1 LVVTA
6 DLVTHSSEPRGGP
19 RRRRLVALA
28 ALVLGVAGFAAAMTG
43 VGVRLLPRQFTA
55 GQQRQ
60 IMAWEQ
66 SGRWRTL
73 TAGQIFPAS
82 VGYQLSAD
90 VLEDAAPLDLR
101 ALRVAIAPQATCAA
115 GATGTAAAQ
124 VLRRSGCEAV
134 LRATYTDATMTYVMT
149 VGVAVLPSA
158 AAADAADAG
167 LSRPRLAAARADS
180 EGQLAA
186 GVLSM
191 KFRGAAGL
199 YDFSRQISA
208 SFTAGPYVI
217 MYAAG
222 FADNRPRVPV
232 SDDGYADAE
241 MTSMARGVAQ
251 TVAATLGAQPPRP
264 HCPGAPGC

>member
-1 LVVTA
+1 MTA
-6 DLVTHSSEPRGGP
+6 DLVTHSTEPRGGR

-28 ALVLGVAGFAAAMTG
+28 ALVLGVAGFAAATTG
-43 VGVRLLPRQFTA
+43 VAVQLLPRRFSA

-60 IMAWEQ
+60 IMTWEVA
-66 SGRWRTL
+66 GRWRTL

-82 VGYQLSAD
+82 VGYQLSAA
-90 VLEDAAPLDLR
+90 VLEDATPLGLQ
-101 ALRVAIAPQATCAA
+101 AQRVAIAPQATCAA
-115 GATGTAAAQ
+115 GVTGTAAAG

-134 LRATYTDATMTYVMT
+134 LRATYTDATKTYVMT

-158 AAADAADAG
+158 TAAVAAEGG
-167 LSRPRLAAARADS
+167 LSRPRLAAARDDS
-180 EGQLAA
+180 AGQLAA
-186 GVLSM
+186 DVLAIR
-191 KFRGAAGL
+191 FRGVAGG

-222 FADNRPRVPV
+222 YADNRPRVQV

-241 MTSMARGVAQ
+241 MTSLARGVAQ
-251 TVAATLGAQPPRP
+251 AVAATLGAQPPTP

>member
-1 LVVTA
+1 MTA
-6 DLVTHSSEPRGGP
+6 DLVTHGTEPRGGR
-19 RRRRLVALA
+19 RRRRLAALA

-43 VGVRLLPRQFTA
+43 TAVRLLPRQFTA

-60 IMAWEQ
+60 IMAWEV

-82 VGYQLSAD
+82 VGYQLSAT
-90 VLEDAAPLDLR
+90 VLEDTTPLGLR
-101 ALRVAIAPQATCAA
+101 ALRVAIAPQANCAA
-115 GATGTAAAQ
+115 GVTSTAAAQ

-134 LRATYTDATMTYVMT
+134 LRATYTDATKTYVMT
-149 VGVAVLPSA
+149 VGVAVLPST

-167 LSRPRLAAARADS
+167 LSRPRLAAAHDDGQS
-180 EGQLAA
+180 QLAA
-186 GVLSM
+186 GVLAAR
-191 KFRGAAGL
+191 FRGDVGR

-222 FADNRPRVPV
+222 YADNRPRVQV

-241 MTSMARGVAQ
+241 MTSMARGVANE
-251 TVAATLGAQPPRP
+251 VAATLGTPPARP

>member
-1 LVVTA
+1 VTA
-6 DLVTHSSEPRGGP
+6 DLVTHGTEPRGGR
-19 RRRRLVALA
+19 RRRRLAALA

-43 VGVRLLPRQFTA
+43 TAVRLLPRQFTA

-60 IMAWEQ
+60 IMAWEV

-82 VGYQLSAD
+82 VGYQLSAT
-90 VLEDAAPLDLR
+90 VLEDTTPLGLR
-101 ALRVAIAPQATCAA
+101 ALRVAIAPQANCAA
-115 GATGTAAAQ
+115 GVTSTAAAQ

-134 LRATYTDATMTYVMT
+134 LRATYTDATKTYVMT
-149 VGVAVLPSA
+149 VGVAVLPSTA
-158 AAADAADAG
+158 AAEAADAG
-167 LSRPRLAAARADS
+167 LSRPRLAAAHDDGQS
-180 EGQLAA
+180 QLAA
-186 GVLSM
+186 GVLAAR
-191 KFRGAAGL
+191 FRGDAGR

-222 FADNRPRVPV
+222 YADNRPRVQV

-241 MTSMARGVAQ
+241 MTSMARGVANE
-251 TVAATLGAQPPRP
+251 VAATLGTPPARP

>member
-1 LVVTA
+1 MTA
-6 DLVTHSSEPRGGP
+6 DLVTHGTEPRGG
-19 RRRRLVALA
+19 RRRRLAALA

-43 VGVRLLPRQFTA
+43 TAVRLLPRQFTA

-60 IMAWEQ
+60 IMAWEV

-82 VGYQLSAD
+82 VGYQLSAT
-90 VLEDAAPLDLR
+90 VLEDTTPLGLR
-101 ALRVAIAPQATCAA
+101 ALRVAIAPQANCAA
-115 GATGTAAAQ
+115 GVTSTAAAQ

-134 LRATYTDATMTYVMT
+134 LRATYTDATKTYVMT
-149 VGVAVLPSA
+149 VGVAVLPSTA
-158 AAADAADAG
+158 AAEAADAG
-167 LSRPRLAAARADS
+167 LSRPRLAAAHDDGQS
-180 EGQLAA
+180 QLAA
-186 GVLSM
+186 GVLAAR
-191 KFRGAAGL
+191 FRGDAGR

-222 FADNRPRVPV
+222 YADNRPRVQV
-232 SDDGYADAE
+232 SDDSYADAE
-241 MTSMARGVAQ
+241 MTSMARGVANE
-251 TVAATLGAQPPRP
+251 VAATLGTPPARP

>member
-1 LVVTA
+1 MA
-6 DLVTHSSEPRGGP
+6 HSTEPRGGP

-28 ALVLGVAGFAAAMTG
+28 ALVLGVAGLAAAMTG
-43 VGVRLLPRQFTA
+43 AAVQLLPRQFTA
-55 GQQRQ
+55 GQQSQ
-60 IMAWEQ
+60 IMAWQ
-66 SGRWRTL
+66 VSGRWRTL

-82 VGYQLSAD
+82 VGYQLSAA
-90 VLEDAAPLDLR
+90 VLEDATPLDLR
-101 ALRVAIAPQATCAA
+101 ALRVDIAPQATCAA
-115 GATGTAAAQ
+115 GVTSTAAAQ

-134 LRATYTDATMTYVMT
+134 LRATYADATNTYVMT

-158 AAADAADAG
+158 SAADVADAG
-167 LSRPRLAAARADS
+167 LSRPRLAAAHDDGD
-180 EGQLAA
+180 GQLAE
-186 GVLSM
+186 GVLAV

-222 FADNRPRVPV
+222 YADNRPRVQV
-232 SDDGYADAE
+232 SDDSYADAE
-241 MTSMARGVAQ
+241 MTSMARGVALR
-251 TVAATLGAQPPRP
+251 VAATLGGQPPRP